1 MLVVSDSICAGI
13 RDKEINQTLREHC
26 NSNSAHLIKVEK
38 HLGATAHEINFYS
51 KCNIEHLKPK
61 QLVVC
66 AGANDLSHDAINAP
80 DAIRIAN
87 SIANI
92 GIEARQNGVP
102 EIAIMSVINRRD
114 RRYNQLTAKVN
125 LQLRYAC
132 QNLGFKYIDNNYIK
146 TGDLQRDGLHVNF
159 QGKQK
164 LIHSILSSSPVY
176 NPSYGYMWNNIC
188 KWGVN
193 LN

>member
-13 RDKEINQTLREHC
+13 RDNEINQTLKEHC
-26 NSNSAHLIKVEK
+26 NTNQVHLVKMER
-38 HLGATAHEINFYS
+38 HLGATAQEISYFS
-51 KCNIEHLKPK
+51 KCNIRELQPR
-61 QLVVC
+61 QLIVC
-66 AGANDLSHDAINAP
+66 AGANDLTHDRNKDPIE
-80 DAIRIAN
+80 IAN
-87 SIANI
+87 RIINI
-92 GIEARQNGVP
+92 GKEAKQEGVP
-102 EIAIMSVINRRD
+102 EIGIMSIVNRRD
-114 RRYNQLTAKVN
+114 KRYNQLTAKVN

-132 QNLGFKYIDNNYIK
+132 QNLGFIYIDNNFIK

-164 LIHSILSSSPVY
+164 LIHSILSCSSVY